1 LAQTNTA
8 LEGATNLINTK
19 ASQED
24 LDELAENVELALKA
38 KANKDETSAAITALD
53 DRIDATDA
61 TLKTKVNNSDII
73 DNNNFIGSDKIPTAG
88 AVYSFVKDELTIP
101 EMIRLEIWNQE
112 DGWYH
117 VTNTLQV
124 STEISIEL
132 NDESIL
138 LKQGQHFIC
147 WQPNGD
153 TITGWSDGS
162 NYKHAIRSA
171 TEEIVAGSTALPT
184 AQAVI
189 DYVDAALVDYTPT
202 TPDWNAAEGE
212 PGYIKNKPFE
222 TTSSGSTPDLVLDE
236 STIIGKEVNINDGR
250 MIATGMF
257 ESDFIVVHG

>member
-117 VTNTLQV
+117 VTSTLQV

-162 NYKHAIRSA
+162 NYKYAIRSA